1 MVLVAGGGVE
11 WSGVGLTGGN
21 VVVDLGL
28 VSYGLRDAG
37 TVRCGAVWCDRMAV
51 RMNVQVKTIQ
61 RKAGL
66 LAVVLSVRKYEVL
79 GAAALLWLLTIYHQK
94 FIAVAMIVPSLYSTP

>member
-1 MVLVAGGGVE
+1 MVLVAVGGVV

-66 LAVVLSVRKYEVL
+66 GCWLSSCQYESTKYLAQQRCY
-79 GAAALLWLLTIYHQK
+79 GY
-94 FIAVAMIVPSLYSTP
+94 

>member
-1 MVLVAGGGVE
+1 MVLVAVGGVE

-66 LAVVLSVRKYEVL
+66 GCWLS
-79 GAAALLWLLTIYHQK
+79 
-94 FIAVAMIVPSLYSTP
+94 

>member
-1 MVLVAGGGVE
+1 MVLVAVGGVE

-66 LAVVLSVRKYEVL
+66 GCWLSSSSQYESTKYLAQQRCY
-79 GAAALLWLLTIYHQK
+79 GY
-94 FIAVAMIVPSLYSTP
+94 